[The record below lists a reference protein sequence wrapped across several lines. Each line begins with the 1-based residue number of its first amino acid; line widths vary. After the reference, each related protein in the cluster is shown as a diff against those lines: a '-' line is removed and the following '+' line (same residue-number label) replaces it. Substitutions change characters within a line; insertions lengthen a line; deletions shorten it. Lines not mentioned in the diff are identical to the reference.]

1 MLTFHLTEKS
11 LRKNINEVRNR
22 VHTYNLFLYF
32 EKENKCPLYT
42 WWSGSSKKV
51 YKLTIKKGED
61 HLITLDSVVK
71 VSKDVYFTHGDIL
84 VLRLSKWFEEQKNLP
99 VGIRIVKKIKKKV
112 QRIVSNSID
121 IL

>member
-22 VHTYNLFLYF
+22 VRTYNLFLYF
-32 EKENKCPLYT
+32 EKENKSPLYT

-61 HLITLDSVVK
+61 HLITLDSVVR

-99 VGIRIVKKIKKKV
+99 VGVRIVKKIKKKV
-112 QRIVSNSID
+112 QRIVSNSIG